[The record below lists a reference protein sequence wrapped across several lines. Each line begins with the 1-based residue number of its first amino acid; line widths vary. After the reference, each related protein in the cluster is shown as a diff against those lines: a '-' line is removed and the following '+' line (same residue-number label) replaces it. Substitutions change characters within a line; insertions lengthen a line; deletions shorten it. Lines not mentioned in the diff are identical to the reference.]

1 MYFVQSVTKNL
12 LKQQVIDIL
21 TFIINLISSLYQK
34 MPEYVMSYFE
44 ALRKWNLG
52 GSAWCIPRKDTIL
65 QRQLNKIRTGEIES
79 KQDLIKETIKQME
92 KKKPKEKKEKTS
104 VNIKI

>member
-1 MYFVQSVTKNL
+1 MYFVQCVTRHL
-12 LKQQVIDIL
+12 PKQQVIDIL
-21 TFIINLISSLYQK
+21 ISIINLLSLLYKK

-65 QRQLNKIRTGEIES
+65 QKQLNKIRSGEVES
-79 KQDLIKETIKQME
+79 KQDIIKKEIEQYG
-92 KKKPKEKKEKTS
+92 KKKPKEKKEKRS